1 MIEQENDQTQ
11 EINTTII
18 PIENDK
24 ALQAM
29 TDKHEKRKRV
39 AGQQYEIAINT
50 LLEEIETKS
59 PHTPEKLTKQLR
71 KTSHELRK
79 SNEEIDKLLR
89 ESNETI
95 DELIDASDEV
105 VKIAEVVANP
115 TLLYSFESESTE
127 AEITEQ
133 ENNKENIPPKQLNA
147 NPKNTMC

>member
-11 EINTTII
+11 DSKITII

-29 TDKHEKRKRV
+29 NDKHEKRKRV
-39 AGQQYEIAINT
+39 TSKQYEDAIKHI
-50 LLEEIETKS
+50 LDDIETKR
-59 PHTPEKLTKQLR
+59 PHTPEQLTKQLR

-89 ESNETI
+89 ESNENI
-95 DELIDASDEV
+95 DELIDESNEV
-105 VKIAEVVANP
+105 AEVAEVANP
-115 TLLYSFESESTE
+115 KLLYSFESESTE
-127 AEITEQ
+127 KDTTEQ
-133 ENNKENIPPKQLNA
+133 EKNKENIPPKPLNA